1 MNTNDIIIA
10 SRNVDTDDELSL
22 FVCTFP
28 EKSDAEIVAVLAAWL
43 SNGWTGENYALHT
56 IVDEIMQGKPSHYV
70 ENYVPYMNFGD
81 VASNQCFFRMF
92 SYGNLDALIQAIKR
106 AKSQYGGIQEAFEA
120 VMTKKKRIKHVHE
133 AFAVLFG
140 GGTMFPTRKSNS
152 TFYRYNLLY
161 YWLTFKLKI
170 WTLCPFD
177 DVALLPC
184 NDKVFT
190 EAFKRGL
197 TKRKWKST
205 LVNVE
210 ALTNTARSIFGENFS
225 DFFKLYDVLFFSND

>member
-22 FVCTFP
+22 FSRSQ
-28 EKSDAEIVAVLAAWL
+28 KSDAEIVAVLAAWL
-43 SNGWTGENYALHT
+43 SNGLTGENYALRT

-120 VMTKKKRIKHVHE
+120 VMTKKKK
-133 AFAVLFG
+133 
-140 GGTMFPTRKSNS
+140 
-152 TFYRYNLLY
+152 
-161 YWLTFKLKI
+161 
-170 WTLCPFD
+170 D
-177 DVALLPC
+177 
-184 NDKVFT
+184 
-190 EAFKRGL
+190 
-197 TKRKWKST
+197 
-205 LVNVE
+205 
-210 ALTNTARSIFGENFS
+210 
-225 DFFKLYDVLFFSND
+225 